1 MSCGDLE
8 SESRAH
14 TAITISS
21 RRLGT
26 AAGYTRAELAAL
38 AGRDVLAVGEV
49 NESNFHVVIEAQPA
63 AERTIIDL
71 TAGPLIGDAHPSK
84 PY

>member
-1 MSCGDLE
+1 
-8 SESRAH
+8 
-14 TAITISS
+14 
-21 RRLGT
+21 
-26 AAGYTRAELAAL
+26 
-38 AGRDVLAVGEV
+38 VLAVGEV